1 MSAGVIERHSQ
12 DGNRL
17 AGHAVVIGGGTM
29 GSGVAMLFAG
39 GGWRVQLVEP
49 DAALRDALPARLSE
63 GLIRTG
69 ADGAL
74 AANIR
79 VINAP
84 ASVDWSGVDLV
95 SESATE
101 DLALKQRVFAELERL
116 APPAVILTSNSSTYP
131 ISEIATGLKTQ
142 QRMLGMHFLMPAQ
155 FVPIVEVISSAQT
168 DPVLAERV
176 VAILRALGKR
186 PVRLHQDLPGFL
198 VNRIQAALMREAL
211 DLIDR
216 GVATAEDV
224 DAAVQYGFGFRYAV
238 CGPILQKEHSGWE
251 ISTNLYRRV
260 FPTLS
265 NAAGPTPSLE
275 AMLAQKR
282 YGMKTGGG
290 FMVWDKAA
298 IARERERY
306 ENGLRQVLELMN
318 NRNKPD
324 QGGET

>member
-1 MSAGVIERHSQ
+1 MTAQPSSTRGAGSDKV
-12 DGNRL
+12 
-17 AGHAVVIGGGTM
+17 VVIGGGTM

-39 GGWRVQLVEP
+39 GGWSVQLVEP
-49 DAALRDALPARLSE
+49 DAALRAALPARLRE
-63 GLIRTG
+63 GMTRTG

-74 AANIR
+74 AERIS
-79 VINAP
+79 VVDAP
-84 ASVDWSGVDLV
+84 GNVDWHGVELV

-101 DLALKQRVFAELERL
+101 DLAIKQRVFAELARV
-116 APPAVILTSNSSTYP
+116 APPSVILTSNSSSYP
-131 ISEIATGLKTQ
+131 ISEIAAGLQTR
-142 QRMLGMHFLMPAQ
+142 QRMMGMHFLMPAQ
-155 FVPIVEVISSAQT
+155 FVPIVEVISAAET
-168 DPVLAERV
+168 DAALADRV
-176 VAILRALGKR
+176 VAILRGLGKR
-186 PVRLHQDLPGFL
+186 PVRLNRDLPGFL

-216 GVATAEDV
+216 GVATAGDV

-265 NAAGPTPSLE
+265 NAAVPTPSLE
-275 AMLAQKR
+275 AMLAGRR

-290 FMVWDKAA
+290 FMDWDAAA

-306 ENGLRQVLELMN
+306 ENGLRRVLELMN
-318 NRNKPD
+318 DRNKPD
-324 QGGET
+324 HGGAS